1 MEEGRLDSSI
11 KTGLL
16 IVALSWFLYTF
27 YNFTKGA
34 FNISKSVFWI
44 ELTDTAGVIGLGF
57 RTVASFIAVITILFF
72 IFRKNLT
79 KPETM
84 MSIRWIIL
92 GEAVCF
98 LSLFLSV
105 IWGLDILANFGLS
118 DIRFEFYFGAGSTVG
133 SGLTW
138 FFSSTLPVLFKSV
151 VIPLVLVKLFLSL
164 NPKKSISN
172 IVKWSLISGTVYI
185 FMVWFDNASV
195 WVAAVLSKGIDYFVL
210 YPVNIFSFLLTTIG
224 LLGLGLYSAYFT
236 KKTLN
241 KGQLENLDLKR
252 VGLIVTSLGL
262 YFLIIYMLWL
272 LMGSVGGWSDWYSW
286 FLGHN
291 VELWMMAL
299 PLVGV
304 PLLFKKRSK

>member
-1 MEEGRLDSSI
+1 
-11 KTGLL
+11 L
-16 IVALSWFLYTF
+16 IVALTWFLFTF

-34 FNISKSVFWI
+34 FNISKGVFWI

-57 RTVASFIAVITILFF
+57 RTVASFFAVITILFF

-105 IWGLDILANFGLS
+105 IWGLDIFANFGLS
-118 DIRFEFYFGAGSTVG
+118 EIRFEIYFGAQSTVG

-151 VIPLVLVKLFLSL
+151 TIPFVLVKLFLAL
-164 NPKKSISN
+164 NPKKPISN
-172 IVKWSLISGTVYI
+172 VIKWSLISGTVYI

-195 WVAAVLSKGIDYFVL
+195 WVGAVLTKGIDYVTL
-210 YPVNIFSFLLTTIG
+210 YPASIFSFVLTTVG
-224 LLGLGLYSAYFT
+224 LLALGLYAAYFT
-236 KKTLN
+236 KKSIN
-241 KGQLENLDLKR
+241 DQNLENINLRK
-252 VGLIVTSLGL
+252 VGLIITFLGL
-262 YFLIIYMLWL
+262 YFLIIYVMWL
-272 LMGSVGGWSDWYSW
+272 LLGSVGGWSDWYSW

-291 VELWMMAL
+291 VELWMMAI

-304 PLLFKKRSK
+304 PLLFKKSFK